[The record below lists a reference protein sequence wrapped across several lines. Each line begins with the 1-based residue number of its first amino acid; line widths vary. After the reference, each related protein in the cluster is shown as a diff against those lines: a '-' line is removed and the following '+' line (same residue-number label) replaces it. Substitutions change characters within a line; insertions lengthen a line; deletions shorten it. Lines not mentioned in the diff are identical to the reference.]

1 MADKKPPSKNPL
13 KSPLNKK
20 DGANPKFPT
29 WGFLVIILFLIVI
42 QFMFLNPEPSNGIKY
57 SEFLDQVKSGYVD
70 EIIIKNQV
78 NVYGKYNESAL
89 SDGIISPPE
98 QQDSPLNLPTAMAEE
113 YRTFVTTILPN
124 DDIRPILDEFGVEYE
139 VRIEEEWFSGVFMW
153 LVMIGLAVGFWVFIF
168 RRMNPGQQVLN
179 IGKNKAS
186 LYDQQTE
193 TKVTFKDVAGL
204 DEAKAEVEEVVEFL
218 KTPQK
223 FTKLGGTLPK
233 GVLLVGPPGT
243 GKTLLAKA
251 TAGEASV
258 PFFSLSGSDFVEMF
272 VGVGAARVR
281 DLFKQAKEKA
291 PCIVFIDE
299 IDSIGRSR
307 GKGMAMGSNDER
319 ENTLNQL
326 LSEMDGFNSDKGVIL
341 MAATN
346 RPDILDSA
354 LLRPGR
360 FDRQILID
368 KPDLNG
374 RVEVLKVHVK
384 KVKLSSTID
393 LRVLASQTPGFAGA
407 ELANL
412 CNEAALLA
420 ARRGKKAVEMVDF
433 QDSIEKV
440 IAGLERKNK
449 LISPEEREIVA
460 YHEAG
465 HAVVGWFLEYTDPVL
480 KVSIVP
486 RGLAALG
493 YTLQTP
499 LEDRFLMTTEELN
512 EKICAL
518 LGGRI
523 AEEIIFGKISTGAQN
538 DLERIT
544 NMAYAMVAEYGMS
557 KELGYISLRDSS
569 NPENSYGFNR
579 KYSADTS
586 NRIDDAVQSIIRM
599 NYDRTLALLTEHRD
613 QLVLLAKTLL
623 EKEVM
628 NHQELRDLLGDRPK
642 GKHADGLFAEA
653 KIVDEVISDDVVEDS
668 TDDVVEDMVEKTTE
682 DATDDIKSG
691 HGKITNKGSE
701 ESKTVSSSGVDLTS
715 EIIRTD
721 AQPKE
726 NNKVTDKPKESSETE
741 AEDGPSIISSENED
755 QANSKKDLFS

>member
-1 MADKKPPSKNPL
+1 M
-13 KSPLNKK
+13 
-20 DGANPKFPT
+20 PKFPT
-29 WGFLVIILFLIVI
+29 WGFLVILFALLVA
-42 QFMFLNPEPSNGIKY
+42 QFIYTGTQSSTKIKY
-57 SEFLDQVKSGYVD
+57 SKFLEYVEKGYVD
-70 EIIIKNQV
+70 EILIRNGTTIRGQF
-78 NVYGKYNESAL
+78 NEKAVQ
-89 SDGIISPPE
+89 DGIVKPPANTE
-98 QQDSPLNLPTAMAEE
+98 QNQFSLGETQSHLI
-113 YRTFVTTILPN
+113 FTTTMIRG
-124 DDIRPILDEFGVEYE
+124 DDIRPILDAHDVEYDSLY
-139 VRIEEEWFSGVFMW
+139 EEDWFSGVFMW
-153 LVMIGLAVGFWVFIF
+153 MIMIGLAIGFWVFIL
-168 RRMNPGQQVLN
+168 RKMNPGQQVLN

-186 LYDQQTE
+186 LYDQQKD

-204 DEAKAEVEEVVEFL
+204 EEAKAEVEEVVEFL
-218 KTPQK
+218 KNPQK
-223 FTKLGGTLPK
+223 FTKLGGVLPK

-251 TAGEASV
+251 TAGEANV

-307 GKGMAMGSNDER
+307 GKGMMMGSNDER

-384 KVKLSSTID
+384 NLILADDIELK
-393 LRVLASQTPGFAGA
+393 VLASQTPGFAGA

-420 ARRGKKAVEMVDF
+420 ARRGKKKIEMVDF

-449 LISPEEREIVA
+449 LISPEERKIVA

-499 LEDRFLMTTEELN
+499 LEDRFLMNTEELN
-512 EKICAL
+512 DKICAL
-518 LGGRI
+518 LGGRV
-523 AEEIIFGKISTGAQN
+523 AEEIVFGKISTGAQN

-557 KELGYISLRDSS
+557 EELGYISLRDSN

-579 KYSADTS
+579 KYSPETS
-586 NRIDDAVQSIIRM
+586 NKIDLAVRKIIEN
-599 NYDRTLALLTEHRD
+599 NYKKTLGLLKKHRKELEALA
-613 QLVLLAKTLL
+613 QALL
-623 EKEVM
+623 EKEVL
-628 NHQELRDLLGDRPK
+628 NHYDLRDLLGDRP
-642 GKHADGLFAEA
+642 
-653 KIVDEVISDDVVEDS
+653 
-668 TDDVVEDMVEKTTE
+668 
-682 DATDDIKSG
+682 
-691 HGKITNKGSE
+691 HGKYPEGMFEDLNKSEKKNGSGKNKE
-701 ESKTVSSSGVDLTS
+701 A
-715 EIIRTD
+715 D
-721 AQPKE
+721 AKG
-726 NNKVTDKPKESSETE
+726 
-741 AEDGPSIISSENED
+741 AEDTADAKDAKTISKEENDNPE
-755 QANSKKDLFS
+755 NP